1 MYKISYSTKFQ
12 RKFKK
17 FKKQDLELFR
27 DLEEKL
33 KINPFDPSLKTHKLQ
48 GNLSD
53 VYSCRLNYKNRVLF
67 MLLIEETILVYDMGS
82 HDQVY

>member
-27 DLEEKL
+27 DLEERL

-48 GNLSD
+48 GSLSD

-67 MLLIEETILVYDMGS
+67 ILLIEEIILVYDVGS